1 MPLSISDSLGRVAGQ
16 VVVEVVEYLV
26 LLVDGVEETAE
37 ELDPFPL
44 ILEEF
49 DDVPPIGKV
58 GTRNEAGEVGGRLE
72 ADVRLEVD
80 EIREELVDLC
90 DPVAPVECRDG
101 EGSGGEGGDGGL
113 SRGDDVEGGGHG
125 NVVVVVAGKACNVNR
140 QFAGSL
146 SIPWSNA
153 SMVRLILLT

>member
-49 DDVPPIGKV
+49 DDVPPISKV

-72 ADVRLEVD
+72 VDVRLEAD
-80 EIREELVDLC
+80 EIHEELVDLG
-90 DPVAPVECRDG
+90 DPIAPIEGRDG
-101 EGSGGEGGDGGL
+101 EGGGGEGSNGGL
-113 SRGDDVEGGGHG
+113 SGGDDIEGGGHG
-125 NVVVVVAGKACNVNR
+125 DAVVIVAAGKACDWCR
-140 QFAGSL
+140 TGF
-146 SIPWSNA
+146 
-153 SMVRLILLT
+153 

>member
-1 MPLSISDSLGRVAGQ
+1 MSISDSLCHIAGR

-72 ADVRLEVD
+72 ADVRLEAD
-80 EIREELVDLC
+80 EIREFVDLG
-90 DPVAPVECRDG
+90 DPIMPVEGCNGEGGSG
-101 EGSGGEGGDGGL
+101 EGSDAGL
-113 SRGDDVEGGGHG
+113 SHSDDVEGGGHG
-125 NVVVVVAGKACNVNR
+125 KVVVVAAGKACNWCRTGFWVIWR
-140 QFAGSL
+140 
-146 SIPWSNA
+146 
-153 SMVRLILLT
+153 